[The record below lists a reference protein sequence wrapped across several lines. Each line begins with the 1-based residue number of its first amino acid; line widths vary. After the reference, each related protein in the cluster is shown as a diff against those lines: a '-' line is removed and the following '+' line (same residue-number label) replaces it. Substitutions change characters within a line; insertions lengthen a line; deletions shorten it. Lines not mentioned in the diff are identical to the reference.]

1 MRRAALLIA
10 VILLAAVVALPAL
23 AADPGATYLDT
34 FDAQGFSGNDGD
46 TDFAGPWIEIN
57 ESNGPLIGYVW
68 VWDHPFCDGSFC
80 LMMGG
85 IDKEAAG
92 TGISRTVDLS
102 GATWAKLTFD
112 YGRELL
118 EEVSG
123 GTGVVQVSPDGGG
136 SWNTVK
142 TVSLNSD
149 DDGLKFQSTIII
161 SQWATANTVI
171 RFKITEAETLEAYW
185 LIDNIGIDAS
195 FETTTTTTTEPA
207 TTTTSTS
214 TSTTTTAPKSTTTT
228 KPRATTATT
237 TTKPPATTTTT
248 EAERVHEEP
257 ATTTTVPRVT
267 TTTLTSTP
275 GNDVS
280 AEDHDTMVDKT
291 GLAVVSAT
299 PPMAMPALA
308 ASGDAEGFQHAEP
321 VEALAAAFFTD
332 SGNYGGNLLPS
343 IALGVIIAVVTLL
356 GIGSRRQD

>member
-1 MRRAALLIA
+1 MKRVSLLIA

-23 AADPGATYLDT
+23 AADPEATYLDT

-46 TDFAGPWIEIN
+46 TDFAGPWNEIN
-57 ESNGPLIGYVW
+57 ESNGPLVGYVW

-92 TGISRTVDLS
+92 SGISRTVDLS

-118 EEVSG
+118 GEVSG
-123 GTGVVQVSPDGGG
+123 GTGVVQVSSDGGN

-149 DDGLKFQSTIII
+149 DDGLKFQSTVII

-171 RFKITEAETLEAYW
+171 RFKITEAETLEAHW
-185 LIDNIGIDAS
+185 LIDNIGIVAS
-195 FETTTTTTTEPA
+195 FETTTTTPA
-207 TTTTSTS
+207 STSTS

-228 KPRATTATT
+228 KPRATTTTT

-248 EAERVHEEP
+248 EAERAHEEP

-280 AEDHDTMVDKT
+280 AADHDTMVDKS
-291 GLAVVSAT
+291 GLAIVSAT

-308 ASGDAEGFQHAEP
+308 ASGDAGSFQHAEP

-332 SGNYGGNLLPS
+332 SGKYGGNLLPS
-343 IALGVIIAVVTLL
+343 IALGVVIAVVTLL